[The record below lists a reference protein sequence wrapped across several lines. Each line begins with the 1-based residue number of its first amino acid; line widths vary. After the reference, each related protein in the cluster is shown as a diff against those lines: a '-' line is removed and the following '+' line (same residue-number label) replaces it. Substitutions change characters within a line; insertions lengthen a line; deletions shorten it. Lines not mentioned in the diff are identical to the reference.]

1 MTHPRPFWTVALAVL
16 CMALLALAPVAAQAQ
31 GANLIST
38 IAGGNTAGFA
48 GDGGPAAR
56 ALFNSPTALA
66 VDRAGNVFVADKGNA
81 RIRRI
86 DAATGVVTTIAGT
99 GQEGFSDNGGQA
111 IGSQI
116 NNFVPAMVTDAAGN
130 LYFADTNNH
139 RIRRITP
146 SGQISTV
153 AGSGP
158 VGLLAGGFAG
168 DGGPATSARL
178 FGPRGLGIDERGN
191 LLIADTVNQRIRR
204 VSALNGTIST
214 VAGSGQQGFAGDDG
228 DPLAARFRNPTA
240 LSVDVLGRV
249 HVVDEGNARV
259 RRIVLGDTIR
269 TVMGAGS
276 TTHSGDGGA
285 ATAAGMQPLDV
296 TTDGAGVMFMADQAN
311 GRVRRAVTDGRIS
324 TVAGSGSSAG
334 PNTGDGGPA
343 TAATVSPVALAVD
356 RSGGLLIASGNAI
369 RRAGGLTLPPVA
381 GFSLRDGG
389 ALDAPA
395 TPTQAFGVSANY
407 NVSTTVNVAPVPS
420 GQRLQVYVVALV
432 PGALLNVQPLVVPFL
447 YSAQRR
453 WGPAGNPIQAFA
465 SNVDGANAA
474 QRVVVVD
481 LLADFDIT
489 LLVGTEFYIGYGV
502 DADEML
508 RAGRFRGVFKVL
520 PL

>member
-1 MTHPRPFWTVALAVL
+1 MTLHRFFSFGLLAALTGL
-16 CMALLALAPVAAQAQ
+16 LLALPPAHAQ
-31 GANLIST
+31 GTIST
-38 IAGGNTAGFA
+38 LAGSNTAGFA

-66 VDRAGNVFVADKGNA
+66 VDRAGNIFVADKGNA

-86 DAATGVVTTIAGT
+86 DAATGIVSTIAGD
-99 GQEGFSDNGGQA
+99 GQVDFSDNGGQA
-111 IGSQI
+111 VGSQI

-146 SGQISTV
+146 AGRISTV
-153 AGSGP
+153 AGSGAT
-158 VGLLAGGFAG
+158 GLLGGAFAG

-204 VSALNGTIST
+204 VDAATGIITT
-214 VAGSGQQGFAGDDG
+214 VAGTGQQGFSGDDG
-228 DPLAARFRNPTA
+228 SPLSARFRSPTA

-259 RRIVLGDTIR
+259 RRIVLGDSIR

-285 ATAAGMQPLDV
+285 ATSAGMQPLDV
-296 TTDGAGVMFMADQAN
+296 ATDGAGAMFMADQVN
-311 GRVRRAVTDGRIS
+311 GRVRRAVTDGRIN
-324 TVAGSGSSAG
+324 TVAGSGTPSG
-334 PNTGDGGPA
+334 NVNTGDGGLA
-343 TAATVSPVALAVD
+343 TSATMSPTAVAVD

-369 RRAGGLTLPPVA
+369 RRAAGVTVPPVA
-381 GFSLRDGG
+381 GFSLPDGG
-389 ALDAPA
+389 SLGAPS
-395 TPTQAFGVSANY
+395 TPTQAFGVSSSY
-407 NVSTTVNVAPVPS
+407 NVSTTVNVAAVPS
-420 GQRLQVYVVALV
+420 GQRLQVFVVALV
-432 PGALLNVQPLVVPFL
+432 PGALLNVQPLVVPYL
-447 YSAQRR
+447 YNAQRQ
-453 WGPAGNPIQAFA
+453 WGPAANPLQAFA
-465 SNVDGANAA
+465 SNVNAA
-474 QRVVVVD
+474 TAQQTVVVD
-481 LLADFDIT
+481 LLANFDIT
-489 LLVGTEFYIGYGV
+489 LLVGTEFYIGYGT

-508 RAGRFRGVFKVL
+508 RAGRYRGVFKVL